1 MMSLLR
7 QRWWKFLG
15 IPLLFY
21 ALTAGMLI
29 PLGPGIIS
37 VTPSHTNRGADISL
51 DIITYNTHFSE
62 DDQSL
67 NVVLKNDNNLIC
79 NNFVTIINEKH
90 LNVEFGIPSDLRTD
104 GKKDFYNLIIHNKK
118 DGTFFLDNA
127 FSVGKTDTVKG
138 ISLRCTTLLN
148 VVPPSDTT
156 FPYREILYESIR
168 NLFFHVPM
176 WFTMIFLMLV
186 SFVCSVLF
194 LSKNH
199 PEYDLI
205 GSTAAGVGVF
215 FGALGILTG
224 MQWANFTWGAPWVN
238 DPKLNGAAL
247 GMLIYFAYFILRG
260 SLTNIQMRAK
270 VSAVYNVFAFVIFIV
285 FIFVVP
291 RLTDTLHPGSGG
303 NPAFKSYDLDDK
315 MRPVFY
321 SAVLGFIFL
330 GSWLL
335 SLTTRYRSL
344 LQTQSEK
351 STN

>member
-7 QRWWKFLG
+7 QRWWKFLS
-15 IPLLFY
+15 IPLLVY

-29 PLGPGIIS
+29 PLGPGIVSINP
-37 VTPSHTNRGADISL
+37 VHTDRGATISL
-51 DIITYNTHFSE
+51 DIVCYNTHFNE

-67 NVVLKNDNNLIC
+67 NVVLKNENNLIC
-79 NNFVTIINEKH
+79 NNFVTVINEKH
-90 LNVEFGIPSDLRTD
+90 LNVEFGIPGDLRTD
-104 GKKDFYNLIIHNKK
+104 NKQDFYSLIIYNEK
-118 DGTFFLDNA
+118 DGTFFLNNA
-127 FSVGKTDTVKG
+127 FSIGRTDTVKG
-138 ISLRCTTLLN
+138 ISLRCTTILE
-148 VVPPSDTT
+148 VVPAAGMT

-186 SFVCSVLF
+186 SFVCGIFF
-194 LSKNH
+194 LSKSNQQ
-199 PEYDLI
+199 YDLI
-205 GSTAAGVGVF
+205 GSTAAGVGIF

-260 SLTNIQMRAK
+260 SLTDSRARAK

-303 NPAFKSYDLDDK
+303 NPAFKTYDLDDK

-330 GSWLL
+330 GSWML
-335 SLTTRYRSL
+335 SLAARYRSL
-344 LQTQSEK
+344 SQIQSEK
-351 STN
+351 MHN